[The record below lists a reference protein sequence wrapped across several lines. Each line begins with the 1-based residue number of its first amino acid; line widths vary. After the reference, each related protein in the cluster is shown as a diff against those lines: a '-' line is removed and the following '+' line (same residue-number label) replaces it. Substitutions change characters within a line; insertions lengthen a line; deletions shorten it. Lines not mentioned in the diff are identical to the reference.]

1 VRARPVANDYKA
13 ILISELHHLPLR
25 DRQRI
30 EADAELLPSEAWQQI
45 PNVLSETISQNSER
59 PSQVE
64 TLRHGTGSEKLDVA
78 GGS

>member
-1 VRARPVANDYKA
+1 MRARPVANDYKA
-13 ILISELHHLPLR
+13 ILISELYHLPLR

-30 EADAELLPSEAWQQI
+30 EADAELLPSEAWQHI
-45 PNVLSETISQNSER
+45 PNALSEAISQNSER